1 MMNKGKRILK
11 LIGNIT
17 ADVIIWIAKKLDK
30 EGK

>member
-1 MMNKGKRILK
+1 MNKGKNILK